1 MCDIKHNNQNKDGG
15 IHGKAQAEVA
25 RTPNHTF
32 PVFVSIIE
40 TRSEAI

>member
-1 MCDIKHNNQNKDGG
+1 MCDIKHNQNKDGG
-15 IHGKAQAEVA
+15 IHGKAEVA